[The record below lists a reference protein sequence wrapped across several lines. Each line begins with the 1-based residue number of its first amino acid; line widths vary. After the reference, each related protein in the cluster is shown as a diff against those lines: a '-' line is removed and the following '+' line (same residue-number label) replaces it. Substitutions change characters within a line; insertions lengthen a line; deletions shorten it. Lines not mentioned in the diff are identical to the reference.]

1 MKSNPALLLI
11 LPALLMVGLIAASP
25 PTTPDDGVA
34 INVMDYIDDMSNAG
48 PGIQAALD
56 AAVRPPDDYY
66 YPESGGRVVFPRGT
80 YIVRSTITIPAC
92 GNLHLQGSGGPWGAS
107 RPCVIEYRGEGA
119 LFKFAAGSGSRGR
132 HNGFAM
138 SNIALRGKGRVQMA
152 LRYPTDRTFS
162 EGFTFTRCNF
172 LYWDKVLHVTKTVE
186 KTKRMGFVR
195 FVDCEAHDNKQ
206 FIDARDGRIN
216 MLRIRDSYVSRNKPD
231 DGDYVIHLQSPNN
244 VIIDGC
250 CLEGQP
256 RVLSCR
262 DGSGISVNQCY
273 WEGQTGDDPTM
284 YFYDC
289 RGIDIGMQH
298 YHRFESDSDT
308 WIQLDEC
315 EEYRIAPTVGGVRI
329 NKAWEWR
336 G

>member
-1 MKSNPALLLI
+1 MKRIPLR
-11 LPALLMVGLIAASP
+11 P
-25 PTTPDDGVA
+25 PTAPDESVA
-34 INVMDYIDDMSNAG
+34 INVMDYIDDITNAG

-56 AAVRPPDDYY
+56 AAVRQPDDYY

-80 YIVRSTITIPAC
+80 YIVKETIVIPAC
-92 GNLHLQGSGGPWGAS
+92 GNLHIQGSGGPWGAS

-119 LFKFAAGSGSRGR
+119 LFEFGPGGDAGPHPNPARCK
-132 HNGFAM
+132 HNGFKI
-138 SNIALRGKGRVQMA
+138 SDVSLRGKGRTQTA
-152 LRYPTDRTFS
+152 FRYIASRDFNQ
-162 EGFTFTRCNF
+162 GFTFDRIGA
-172 LYWDKVLHVTKTVE
+172 LYFNKVLHVDALPGKV
-186 KTKRMGFVR
+186 KRMGMVR
-195 FVDCEAHDNKQ
+195 FTDCQAHDNKQ
-206 FIDARDGRIN
+206 VVDARIGKMN
-216 MLRIRDSYVSRNKPD
+216 MPRFRDCYFSRNKPD

-273 WEGQTGDDPTM
+273 WEGQAGPDPTM
-284 YFYDC
+284 YFWDC
-289 RGIDIGMQH
+289 RGVDIGMQH
-298 YHRFESDSDT
+298 YHRFESDSET

-329 NKAWEWR
+329 NKLWKWR